1 MIVHK
6 SNSSLDDAA
15 FTSSKEEEKKKK
27 KRRTQE
33 MRKSVGVADIH
44 ELKVSVKVS
53 RRIQWPE
60 LTDCRSSYRK
70 SRVRFSSFIIAVLY
84 LQEPAW

>member
-6 SNSSLDDAA
+6 SNSSLDDVA
-15 FTSSKEEEKKKK
+15 FTSSKEEKKKK

>member
-15 FTSSKEEEKKKK
+15 FTSSKEEKKKK
-27 KRRTQE
+27 SKTQE

-53 RRIQWPE
+53 RKIQWPE
-60 LTDCRSSYRK
+60 LTDCCSSYRK